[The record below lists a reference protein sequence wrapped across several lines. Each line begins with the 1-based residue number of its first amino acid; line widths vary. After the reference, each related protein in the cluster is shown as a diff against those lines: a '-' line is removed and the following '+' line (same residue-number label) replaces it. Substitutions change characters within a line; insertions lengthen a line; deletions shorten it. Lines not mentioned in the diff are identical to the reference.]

1 MRPTLFYL
9 PHELFGIP
17 LLGFGWVLGFLV
29 MGIGIYLFAT
39 KNKRPISKTV
49 SDLGFV
55 WIAAAAVV
63 VFLLPRIET
72 HVDDGTPNG
81 WTIGLPIRGYGV
93 TLMLGVI
100 SAISIAM
107 SRCKKAG
114 VSQDDFFSLATW
126 VIVFGLIGARVF
138 YVVQKWSE
146 IEGTTF
152 VQKLYTSLK
161 FTEGGLVVYGSVIG
175 GLIAVL
181 LWTRKRKIPLLPTAD
196 AVTPAFFIGLA
207 FGRIGCLLN
216 GCCYGGTCEPGLP
229 SITFP
234 SGSPAYMDQLATGKL
249 LGMVTNKE
257 PSLAEPE
264 AIRAVLPNS
273 WASQNKIEVGQT
285 LNRVSQE
292 MVGGITKENPL
303 SPPVFDAS
311 VQINGRTTIV
321 PSTSIPSQSLA
332 VHPSQIYAAI
342 SGLLLC
348 AWTFL
353 LSERSKRPGVV
364 FGSGIIGY
372 GIFRIIEEFI
382 RVDEAGQFGTSFSIA
397 QWISIAAILLGAAVL
412 AVSKSR
418 TVHTNESA

>member
-229 SITFP
+229 
-234 SGSPAYMDQLATGKL
+234 
-249 LGMVTNKE
+249 
-257 PSLAEPE
+257 
-264 AIRAVLPNS
+264 
-273 WASQNKIEVGQT
+273 
-285 LNRVSQE
+285 
-292 MVGGITKENPL
+292 
-303 SPPVFDAS
+303 
-311 VQINGRTTIV
+311 
-321 PSTSIPSQSLA
+321 
-332 VHPSQIYAAI
+332 
-342 SGLLLC
+342 
-348 AWTFL
+348 
-353 LSERSKRPGVV
+353 
-364 FGSGIIGY
+364 
-372 GIFRIIEEFI
+372 
-382 RVDEAGQFGTSFSIA
+382 
-397 QWISIAAILLGAAVL
+397 
-412 AVSKSR
+412 
-418 TVHTNESA
+418 

>member
-257 PSLAEPE
+257 PSPAEPE

-321 PSTSIPSQSLA
+321 PSTSVPSQSLA

-382 RVDEAGQFGTSFSIA
+382 RVDEAGLFGTPFSIA
-397 QWISIAAILLGAAVL
+397 QWISIAAILLGAVVL
-412 AVSKSR
+412 AVAKSR
-418 TVHTNESA
+418 TVNTNESA